1 MQPVGHENDGPYK
14 SRSETENARHDIA
27 GHEMQD
33 MIIEH
38 GIHGMQDMKI
48 HDRTRKT
55 ESNNA
60 RN

>member
-38 GIHGMQDMKI
+38 GIHAGHENTRQDSKN
-48 HDRTRKT
+48 RK
-55 ESNNA
+55 
-60 RN
+60 